1 MKQHRRKG
9 QWQDVAMSTSKG
21 QWYNVAVSAR
31 SHTASKLLAE
41 SLRRLAISGKTWGAK
56 GPDPTRRTLS
66 ARPTQGH
73 KGHYI
78 CMQPLRRQDTTY
90 AWCPT
95 PSGQMNGAT
104 RRQDTTCAWSSIP
117 PGHYICMEP
126 RLRKRPPSPEGQYFC
141 MGLPRRDTSKSG
153 TCKEGRNT

>member
-1 MKQHRRKG
+1 MNSNIDQDIVHDSKYIKKKITLNDRLKQHRRKG

-117 PGHYICMEP
+117 PGHYICMG
-126 RLRKRPPSPEGQYFC
+126 S
-141 MGLPRRDTSKSG
+141 LP
-153 TCKEGRNT
+153 